1 MVSKGLLTKGK
12 VLTNCKEISGNSGK
26 ENFCG
31 LVTKGSGQIDFLIGS
46 YTITF
51 EPDENKLLQE
61 NVCNSF
67 SLLKLESF
75 KDQTDVKLVAKDQE
89 LDFDMSS
96 LAKISPFF
104 KDMFENC
111 PGEKKVPMIDCE
123 PQHIK
128 VLQKYWTNMI
138 WLFQT

>member
-61 NVCNSF
+61 NVYFNYT
-67 SLLKLESF
+67 KF
-75 KDQTDVKLVAKDQE
+75 KFICTQ
-89 LDFDMSS
+89 
-96 LAKISPFF
+96 I
-104 KDMFENC
+104 C
-111 PGEKKVPMIDCE
+111 G
-123 PQHIK
+123 
-128 VLQKYWTNMI
+128 
-138 WLFQT
+138 